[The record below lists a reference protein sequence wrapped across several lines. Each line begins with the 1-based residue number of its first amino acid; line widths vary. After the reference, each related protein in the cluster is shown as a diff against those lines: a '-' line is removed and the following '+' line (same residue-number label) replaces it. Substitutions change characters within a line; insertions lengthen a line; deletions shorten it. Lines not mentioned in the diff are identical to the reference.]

1 MSKARAR
8 ERKKKRLAQMHAAKS
23 APAVAHEPEMHATGA
38 DHTPTAVAEQKH
50 KPGKFD
56 PRLNTGGKSGGG
68 KNIPNLAASSRGA
81 ARSG

>member
-8 ERKKKRLAQMHAAKS
+8 ERKKKRLAQAHAAGK
-23 APAVAHEPEMHATGA
+23 T
-38 DHTPTAVAEQKH
+38 HTPTGVTEEKRTAN
-50 KPGKFD
+50 KFD
-56 PRLNTGGKSGGG
+56 TQSNKHGKNTGG

>member
-8 ERKKKRLAQMHAAKS
+8 ERKKKRLAQA
-23 APAVAHEPEMHATGA
+23 HATGKA
-38 DHTPTAVAEQKH
+38 PTPTAIVEKKH
-50 KPGKFD
+50 TANKFD
-56 PRLNTGGKSGGG
+56 TQLNKGGKNVGG

>member
-8 ERKKKRLAQMHAAKS
+8 ERKKKRLAQMRAGKS
-23 APAVAHEPEMHATGA
+23 APAAAHETGA
-38 DHTPTAVAEQKH
+38 DPIPTAVAQQKH
-50 KPGKFD
+50 GPGKFD
-56 PRLNTGGKSGGG
+56 PKANTGGKSGGG

>member
-8 ERKKKRLAQMHAAKS
+8 ERKKKRLAAMHAAKA
-23 APAVAHEPEMHATGA
+23 APAQVHETGEDA
-38 DHTPTAVAEQKH
+38 IPTEVAEQKH

-56 PRLNTGGKSGGG
+56 AKLNTGGKGGGG

>member
-8 ERKKKRLAQMHAAKS
+8 ERKKKRLAR
-23 APAVAHEPEMHATGA
+23 AHETGA
-38 DHTPTAVAEQKH
+38 DHIPAAVAEQKH
-50 KPGKFD
+50 KTGKFD
-56 PRLNTGGKSGGG
+56 AQLNKDGKGGGG

>member
-8 ERKKKRLAQMHAAKS
+8 ERKKKRLAR
-23 APAVAHEPEMHATGA
+23 AHETGVVS
-38 DHTPTAVAEQKH
+38 TPAAVAEQKH
-50 KPGKFD
+50 NAGKFNAQ
-56 PRLNTGGKSGGG
+56 LNKGGKGGGG

>member
-8 ERKKKRLAQMHAAKS
+8 ERKKKRLAAMHAAK
-23 APAVAHEPEMHATGA
+23 ANPVQVHEKGEDAIPVE
-38 DHTPTAVAEQKH
+38 VAEQKH

-56 PRLNTGGKSGGG
+56 AKLNTGGKGSG
-68 KNIPNLAASSRGA
+68 KNIPNLAVSSRGA

>member
-8 ERKKKRLAQMHAAKS
+8 ERKKKRLART
-23 APAVAHEPEMHATGA
+23 HETGT
-38 DHTPTAVAEQKH
+38 DHIPSAVAEQKH
-50 KPGKFD
+50 NVGKFD
-56 PRLNTGGKSGGG
+56 AQLNKGGKGGAG

>member
-8 ERKKKRLAQMHAAKS
+8 ERKKKRLAR
-23 APAVAHEPEMHATGA
+23 AHETG
-38 DHTPTAVAEQKH
+38 VAPIPPAIAAQNQNAN
-50 KPGKFD
+50 KFD
-56 PRLNTGGKSGGG
+56 TQINKDGKGGGG

>member
-8 ERKKKRLAQMHAAKS
+8 ERKKKRLAAMHAAKS
-23 APAVAHEPEMHATGA
+23 APAQVHETGEDA
-38 DHTPTAVAEQKH
+38 IPTAIAEQNH
-50 KPGKFD
+50 SPGKFD
-56 PRLNTGGKSGGG
+56 PKVNIGGKSGGG

>member
-8 ERKKKRLAQMHAAKS
+8 ERKKKRLAQ
-23 APAVAHEPEMHATGA
+23 AHETGKA
-38 DHTPTAVAEQKH
+38 PIPAAVAEQKH
-50 KPGKFD
+50 NAGRFDTQLNKNGK
-56 PRLNTGGKSGGG
+56 NTGG

>member
-8 ERKKKRLAQMHAAKS
+8 ERKKKRLAQAHAAGK
-23 APAVAHEPEMHATGA
+23 AP
-38 DHTPTAVAEQKH
+38 TPAAVAEQKH
-50 KPGKFD
+50 SAGKF
-56 PRLNTGGKSGGG
+56 NTQINKNGKNTGG

>member
-8 ERKKKRLAQMHAAKS
+8 ERKKKRLAEMRAAKA
-23 APAVAHEPEMHATGA
+23 APVDAHETGENSIPAAVAQ
-38 DHTPTAVAEQKH
+38 QKH
-50 KPGKFD
+50 GPGKFD
-56 PRLNTGGKSGGG
+56 PKVNTGGKSGGG

>member
-8 ERKKKRLAQMHAAKS
+8 ERKKKRLARAQETGI
-23 APAVAHEPEMHATGA
+23 APTSHN
-38 DHTPTAVAEQKH
+38 VAEQKH
-50 KPGKFD
+50 
-56 PRLNTGGKSGGG
+56 NTGKIDAQSNNVGKGTGG

>member
-8 ERKKKRLAQMHAAKS
+8 ERKKKRLAR
-23 APAVAHEPEMHATGA
+23 VHETGA
-38 DHTPTAVAEQKH
+38 NSTPDVIAEQKH
-50 KPGKFD
+50 NTGKFD
-56 PRLNTGGKSGGG
+56 TKLNRVGKGGGG

>member
-8 ERKKKRLAQMHAAKS
+8 ERKKKRLAQGHQTG
-23 APAVAHEPEMHATGA
+23 TGA
-38 DHTPTAVAEQKH
+38 IPAAVAEQKFNA
-50 KPGKFD
+50 GKFNNQ
-56 PRLNTGGKSGGG
+56 LNTDGKVGGG

>member
-8 ERKKKRLAQMHAAKS
+8 QRKKKRLAQGHQTGKGAI
-23 APAVAHEPEMHATGA
+23 PAT
-38 DHTPTAVAEQKH
+38 VAEQNFNT
-50 KPGKFD
+50 GKFNNH
-56 PRLNTGGKSGGG
+56 LNTDGKIGGG